1 MSTPSAIGT
10 RTAGL
15 LLVVASFLGGSVL
28 TGCRAQERRVCT
40 SHVSATDRGLRSGS
54 RPPERTETSPVTP
67 PVRSEA
73 PARDASADGDDP
85 AKTVHE
91 RVRARR
97 ALRKEIEAL
106 DEDLV
111 SLEGEVRHAKPGLR
125 ADALADARTARAW
138 RDRLAG
144 DLQAVDRAGDLVW
157 DALKQQIDLDLA
169 EVRPSDEPSCDGD
182 ACGTFDL

>member
-1 MSTPSAIGT
+1 MSTASAIGI

-15 LLVVASFLGGSVL
+15 LLVVASLVTGV
-28 TGCRAQERRVCT
+28 TGCRARERNACT
-40 SHVSATDRGLRSGS
+40 SHASATERGRLRVGA
-54 RPPERTETSPVTP
+54 RPPEHTEASPVTP

-85 AKTVHE
+85 AKTAHE
-91 RVRARR
+91 RVRVRR

-106 DEDLV
+106 DEDL
-111 SLEGEVRHAKPGLR
+111 LALAGEARRAKPGLR
-125 ADALADARTARAW
+125 ADALTDVRTARAW

-144 DLQAVDRAGDLVW
+144 DLQAVDRASDLVW
-157 DALKQQIDLDLA
+157 DALKEQIDLDLA
-169 EVRPSDEPSCDGD
+169 EVRPPEEPSCDGD